1 MDVPPRHDPR
11 ARTERRRKRT
21 ASSFARTAAIVA
33 AVLLPLS
40 VAWALAGSGPDS
52 EAGAAPSAGVT
63 ATDPGFRA
71 ALHGDS
77 QPVPTSPTRPAVS
90 AKERLG
96 ALRHPLVGASRAEM
110 IRAIGRPTRRAT
122 EGGAAMEL
130 LEYDIADEQYQ
141 VVVLNTR
148 VVEVIR
154 FR

>member
-1 MDVPPRHDPR
+1 
-11 ARTERRRKRT
+11 
-21 ASSFARTAAIVA
+21 
-33 AVLLPLS
+33 
-40 VAWALAGSGPDS
+40 
-52 EAGAAPSAGVT
+52 
-63 ATDPGFRA
+63 
-71 ALHGDS
+71 
-77 QPVPTSPTRPAVS
+77 
-90 AKERLG
+90 
-96 ALRHPLVGASRAEM
+96 M